1 MAAPAYPKRRRTSGG
16 RAALLSAAVML
27 LGAGGYLLWSGATA
41 DFARHLFSPG
51 AEVDLAAS
59 PKPRVAAPAPEAEP
73 ANTAAPLTPMAA
85 AVNDDGASGAQSWP
99 ALPPSALLEQASA
112 AADRALKAQAF
123 DRPPW
128 QRYARPFTAPD
139 GEPLVA
145 ILVTGLGGDRA
156 ITAAAVAGLPADVT
170 LSCDPKAPELADGIA
185 AARAFGHETML
196 DLPMQSKQGG
206 NLAATG
212 LVIGLNDAEMARR
225 IDAVADQG
233 TQSVGFAA
241 AGGDALLLDDHATAA
256 ALGEIARLGRAF
268 IDTSGEPM
276 SQAATA
282 AQASDLAF
290 ARSMV
295 QLDETASRTAL
306 TERLAVLAQTAIE
319 HGSAL
324 ASAKASPTV
333 IVSIADWARRQTGD
347 GPLLAP
353 ASALLKSGE

>member
-1 MAAPAYPKRRRTSGG
+1 M
-16 RAALLSAAVML
+16 LLAAVL
-27 LGAGGYLLWSGATA
+27 ILGAGGYFLWTGDAA
-41 DFARHLFSPG
+41 DLARRFVSPG

-59 PKPRVAAPAPEAEP
+59 PTPRIGTTETPQ
-73 ANTAAPLTPMAA
+73 TDSTAPLTPMSAA
-85 AVNDDGASGAQSWP
+85 LTDDSGTGAQSWP
-99 ALPPSALLEQASA
+99 ALAPSALLEQASA
-112 AADRALKAQAF
+112 VADRALKAEAF

-139 GEPLVA
+139 GKPLVA

-156 ITAAAVAGLPADVT
+156 IAAAAVAGLPPEVT
-170 LSCDPKAPELADGIA
+170 LSFDPKSPELTDWIA
-185 AARAFGHETML
+185 AARAFGHEAML
-196 DLPMQSKQGG
+196 DLAMQSKNDAGID
-206 NLAATG
+206 G
-212 LVIGLNDAEMARR
+212 LIIGLNDAEMARR
-225 IDAVADQG
+225 IDAVADAG

-241 AGGDALLLDDHATAA
+241 AGGDALLLDDHATAT
-256 ALGEIARLGRAF
+256 ALGEIARLGRGF

-282 AQASDLAF
+282 ADSAGLAF

-295 QLDETASRTAL
+295 QLDDTSSRTAL

-324 ASAKASPTV
+324 ASARASPTV

-353 ASALLKSGE
+353 ASALLKQ

>member
-1 MAAPAYPKRRRTSGG
+1 M
-16 RAALLSAAVML
+16 LLAAVIA
-27 LGAGGYLLWSGATA
+27 LGAGGYFLWNSDAAELAG
-41 DFARHLFSPG
+41 RIFSPG

-59 PKPRVAAPAPEAEP
+59 PSPRIAVPAAETAPANA
-73 ANTAAPLTPMAA
+73 AAPLTPMAA
-85 AVNDDGASGAQSWP
+85 AVADDGAAGAEAWP

-112 AADRALKAQAF
+112 VSDRALKALAF

-139 GEPLVA
+139 GKPLVA

-156 ITAAAVAGLPADVT
+156 IAAAAVAGLPPDVT
-170 LSCDPKAPELADGIA
+170 LSFDPKAPELADWIA

-196 DLPMQSKQGG
+196 DLPMQSKDKADLG
-206 NLAATG
+206 AEG

-225 IDAVADQG
+225 VDAVADRG

-241 AGGDALLLDDHATAA
+241 SGGDALLLDDHATAA

-282 AQASDLAF
+282 AQGADLAF

-295 QLDETASRTAL
+295 QLDAAASRTAL

-324 ASAKASPTV
+324 ASARASPTV